1 MYPKRALSTRFM
13 LEFLH
18 SAPARWVAPI
28 RNIGAARANHDHSWV
43 ARKSKLQA
51 NDFEAIS
58 AIRTMVVFNSGQFHR
73 IVLALRNRGI
83 AQTMILRNDLAV
95 ASIAARCAKQMLVAD
110 RTTLMRVGCWFSQ
123 T

>member
-1 MYPKRALSTRFM
+1 MGKFRRDNRLLGEFGHDLIRSRRGTSPRQCRKRRRGQAMYPKRALSARFM

-28 RNIGAARANHDHSWV
+28 RNIGAARANHDHRWV

-83 AQTMILRNDLAV
+83 E
-95 ASIAARCAKQMLVAD
+95 
-110 RTTLMRVGCWFSQ
+110 
-123 T
+123 